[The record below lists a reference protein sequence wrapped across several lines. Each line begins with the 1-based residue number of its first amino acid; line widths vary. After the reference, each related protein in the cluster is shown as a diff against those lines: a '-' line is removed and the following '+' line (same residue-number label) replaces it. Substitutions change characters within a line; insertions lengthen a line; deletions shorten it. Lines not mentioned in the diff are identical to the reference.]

1 MASASFKKYVV
12 NLIKSN
18 ESDFRYRF
26 YRGLLFDSNGRRH
39 NLYSEIKTNPL
50 LRGKLT
56 NILCA
61 KSLDQLNNVRF
72 VFNNQMT
79 DDEAATY
86 ACNLLSVCAKKVNR
100 YLDLRSQYERV
111 LMSSDYETAVAI
123 LNEIENEL
131 GISLW
136 LCGQKLL
143 LKERTLGLEGNK
155 SELSNMFNSVSGN
168 FILVPILYFY
178 SCMAENGLSFE
189 NYQTELLRYVRDY
202 EDSPIGRYLLGK
214 LSFSNMYENKD
225 IAFLLQI
232 DSQCSLVDLYN
243 SVERYLPAVIRK
255 SLCNEGSFNL
265 SMISDTIESN
275 LFFNLRVLAEKSQE
289 TVTEYIESKKVIYD
303 IIENY
308 TEGKY
313 EDAISSA
320 SAYIKENPC
329 DLQVSILLCKSLI
342 CSGMAFPETLVGS
355 YVESVYSIY
364 SLSDTYRDA
373 ITNLKQIIKAHQ
385 GSVLS
390 LKLYSLLKRKNIEN
404 GDSGS
409 TFVSCML
416 DPVIH
421 PNFLRYVDCE
431 TKAYRAIVSVL
442 SQYCPS
448 AIALS
453 QTIKN
458 GEFDSANI
466 SLVDDSK
473 RKFLQASYLCDK
485 GDFNAALEIANN
497 ITVAYSE
504 NYYLKERLQRV
515 KLRSY
520 IGNRDYVSAVRCIVA
535 TYFENEFMFE
545 RLAESGY
552 CTLPRRIKDRTLSAD
567 INYVIF
573 RYITSPS
580 EYSKQITAYSNYIE
594 ANRFSNILDFASRV
608 DRGISREQLFFLEKV
623 CSVSLLKR
631 DTTLSTLGTSA
642 ESARVQIL
650 QRLSA
655 VFPSKKYNA
664 EIQNLLTSETIKGN
678 LQTINQS
685 RIYADTAKIFSSHK
699 EAWEEIYA
707 KYMAL
712 KSVDAYYVDFDL
724 KGQCNEDA
732 ETLGFRL
739 TTHER
744 VTQAIIVFKNMI
756 DQIIEEC
763 LFSVQFGLE
772 TFLSSRIRHG
782 YCKGQLT
789 TFLDDLHLM
798 VKKKDEES
806 NEYILSE
813 YWDNE
818 SHNMVVNQRI
828 HEALSDFT
836 RKIETKI
843 AEVLNMWLRIKYK
856 EGSVGCFD
864 YSLLADFC
872 VDIYYNGNYSSFAI
886 FYNKI
891 IAVFWDYTQSL
902 LSTIRKK
909 IETELTEYYLN
920 ALSELE
926 GNLKKVSN
934 APDTIQEMLANCN
947 LAKARVVQTMT
958 QFAAAFTVNRSS
970 YNDFTMD
977 ELTASCK
984 MVASKSHSNSDAI
997 NWDVKA
1003 DNSLLFSGKYFASF
1017 VDILNILLSNAIE
1030 HSGYDHASDLSLQ
1043 VSIHE
1048 VQDSKDKEKTMI
1060 PNVFL
1065 FNKVMCMEVSN
1076 SLATDVD
1083 ELLLE
1088 EKMRGIFTDLVENNS
1103 RKAKIQSEGGSGLY
1117 KLYNVATFNLDTLC
1131 SLLYDVTEG
1140 KITIW
1145 CYFVADPLISNK
1157 EAKNEDITD

>member
-111 LMSSDYETAVAI
+111 LMSSDYETAAAI

-143 LKERTLGLEGNK
+143 LKEQTLGLEGNK
-155 SELSNMFNSVSGN
+155 SELS
-168 FILVPILYFY
+168 
-178 SCMAENGLSFE
+178 
-189 NYQTELLRYVRDY
+189 
-202 EDSPIGRYLLGK
+202 
-214 LSFSNMYENKD
+214 
-225 IAFLLQI
+225 
-232 DSQCSLVDLYN
+232 
-243 SVERYLPAVIRK
+243 
-255 SLCNEGSFNL
+255 
-265 SMISDTIESN
+265 
-275 LFFNLRVLAEKSQE
+275 
-289 TVTEYIESKKVIYD
+289 
-303 IIENY
+303 
-308 TEGKY
+308 
-313 EDAISSA
+313 
-320 SAYIKENPC
+320 
-329 DLQVSILLCKSLI
+329 
-342 CSGMAFPETLVGS
+342 
-355 YVESVYSIY
+355 
-364 SLSDTYRDA
+364 
-373 ITNLKQIIKAHQ
+373 
-385 GSVLS
+385 
-390 LKLYSLLKRKNIEN
+390 
-404 GDSGS
+404 
-409 TFVSCML
+409 
-416 DPVIH
+416 
-421 PNFLRYVDCE
+421 
-431 TKAYRAIVSVL
+431 
-442 SQYCPS
+442 
-448 AIALS
+448 
-453 QTIKN
+453 
-458 GEFDSANI
+458 
-466 SLVDDSK
+466 
-473 RKFLQASYLCDK
+473 
-485 GDFNAALEIANN
+485 
-497 ITVAYSE
+497 
-504 NYYLKERLQRV
+504 
-515 KLRSY
+515 
-520 IGNRDYVSAVRCIVA
+520 
-535 TYFENEFMFE
+535 
-545 RLAESGY
+545 
-552 CTLPRRIKDRTLSAD
+552 
-567 INYVIF
+567 
-573 RYITSPS
+573 
-580 EYSKQITAYSNYIE
+580 
-594 ANRFSNILDFASRV
+594 
-608 DRGISREQLFFLEKV
+608 
-623 CSVSLLKR
+623 
-631 DTTLSTLGTSA
+631 
-642 ESARVQIL
+642 
-650 QRLSA
+650 
-655 VFPSKKYNA
+655 
-664 EIQNLLTSETIKGN
+664 
-678 LQTINQS
+678 
-685 RIYADTAKIFSSHK
+685 
-699 EAWEEIYA
+699 
-707 KYMAL
+707 
-712 KSVDAYYVDFDL
+712 
-724 KGQCNEDA
+724 
-732 ETLGFRL
+732 
-739 TTHER
+739 
-744 VTQAIIVFKNMI
+744 
-756 DQIIEEC
+756 
-763 LFSVQFGLE
+763 
-772 TFLSSRIRHG
+772 
-782 YCKGQLT
+782 
-789 TFLDDLHLM
+789 
-798 VKKKDEES
+798 
-806 NEYILSE
+806 
-813 YWDNE
+813 
-818 SHNMVVNQRI
+818 
-828 HEALSDFT
+828 
-836 RKIETKI
+836 
-843 AEVLNMWLRIKYK
+843 
-856 EGSVGCFD
+856 
-864 YSLLADFC
+864 
-872 VDIYYNGNYSSFAI
+872 NGNYSSFAI

-997 NWDVKA
+997 NWDIKA

-1117 KLYNVATFNLDTLC
+1117 TVTLLQFK
-1131 SLLYDVTEG
+1131 SE
-1140 KITIW
+1140 
-1145 CYFVADPLISNK
+1145 SR
-1157 EAKNEDITD
+1157 